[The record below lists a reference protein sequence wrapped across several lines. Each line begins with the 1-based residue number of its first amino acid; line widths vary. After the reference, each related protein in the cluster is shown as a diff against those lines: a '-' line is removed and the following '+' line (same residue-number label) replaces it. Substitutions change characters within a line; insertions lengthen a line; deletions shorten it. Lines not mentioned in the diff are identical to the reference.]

1 MWWLWIPA
9 RCRCAPSWIGTLT
22 FLKSAPVITTLG
34 VHAAI
39 FTDGHDFFFFLHSL
53 FLSAWVSIV
62 SLASLCGFLSTVLLP
77 ALPLL
82 MHERLLLVSVPNKQT
97 EKGVTVVP
105 SPSPREC
112 RSERSHFY
120 QLVRGRLCSQKS
132 GRTSIVSPLFPIKP
146 RIT

>member
-9 RCRCAPSWIGTLT
+9 CCRCAPSWIGTLIF

-34 VHAAI
+34 VQAAI
-39 FTDGHDFFFFLHSL
+39 FTDGHDSPPPHSL

-62 SLASLCGFLSTVLLP
+62 SLASLCGFFSTVLLL

-82 MHERLLLVSVPNKQT
+82 MHKRLLLVSVPNKQT
-97 EKGVTVVP
+97 EKGVIP
-105 SPSPREC
+105 SPSPHEC

-120 QLVRGRLCSQKS
+120 QLVRGRLSSQRS
-132 GRTSIVSPLFPIKP
+132 GRTSIVSPLFPIEP